1 VSVSDA
7 AAGHRVVLLARSGPA
22 RAALHDA
29 VLAAGARI
37 VLEEDPAALDG
48 ETISAAAPTAVLV
61 ALEPAIEDAMERL
74 APVLEAPGITL
85 IFDDAEVAAG
95 RAGWDAQRQVRHLS
109 AKLNGHADVLPP
121 GHDEQGDAIPAPG
134 LPVTPQQRHAGA
146 VIGPYL
152 DEAGLLAD
160 ALPADGLLAAPLPSP
175 MHAQAPD
182 AVLDVLPWETTTN
195 TPSADEP
202 AADPLSSGAPGTGPD
217 AAGRASFPEASA
229 AAPFVPPPSSWALVD
244 EPTESE
250 VRASAPAVVVPD
262 ISIEGLSLID
272 PEADAIDGAVL
283 VLAGIGGPDA
293 VRKLLAALPSDF
305 PRPVLVQLRLDGGR
319 YDNLVKQLARVSQLP
334 VELACPG
341 QMLLPA
347 TVHVLPD
354 GVGLVVDGRALRFAE
369 AAGGDVI
376 DALPPGDSAVLM
388 LSGSDSARVDRA
400 LALAAEG
407 GWVAGQS
414 LEGCYDPAA
423 SRLLAGRNLPLAAPA
438 ELALSLTERWS

>member
-1 VSVSDA
+1 MSVSDA

-160 ALPADGLLAAPLPSP
+160 ALPADGLLAAP

-182 AVLDVLPWETTTN
+182 AVLDVLPWETITL
-195 TPSADEP
+195 SADEP
-202 AADPLSSGAPGTGPD
+202 TVEPSPSEPAAAGLDVDVPAASPD
-217 AAGRASFPEASA
+217 AAAD
-229 AAPFVPPPSSWALVD
+229 APFVPPPASWALVD

-250 VRASAPAVVVPD
+250 LHASTPAVAVAE
-262 ISIEGLSLID
+262 ISTEGLSLLD
-272 PEADAIDGAVL
+272 PEAGAVGTVDGAVL

-293 VRKLLAALPSDF
+293 VRKLLAALPPDF

-319 YDNLVKQLARVSQLP
+319 YDNLVKQLARVSSLP
-334 VELACPG
+334 VELAGPG
-341 QMLLPA
+341 QALLPA
-347 TVHVLPD
+347 TVYVLPD
-354 GVGLVVDGRALRFAE
+354 GVGLVADGRVLAFAE
-369 AAGGDVI
+369 AAEGDVI
-376 DALPPGDSAVLM
+376 DALPAGDSAVLM
-388 LSGSDSARVDRA
+388 LSGSDPARVDRA

-407 GWVAGQS
+407 GRVAGQS

-423 SRLLAGRNLPLAAPA
+423 SRLLAGRSLPLAAPA

>member
-1 VSVSDA
+1 MSVSDA

-48 ETISAAAPTAVLV
+48 EAISAAAPTAVLV

-74 APVLEAPGITL
+74 APVLEASGITL

-160 ALPADGLLAAPLPSP
+160 ALPADGLLAAP

-195 TPSADEP
+195 MPSADEP
-202 AADPLSSGAPGTGPD
+202 AADPLFSVAPGTGPD
-217 AAGRASFPEASA
+217 AAAS
-229 AAPFVPPPSSWALVD
+229 FVPPPSSWALVD

-423 SRLLAGRNLPLAAPA
+423 SRLLAGRSLPLAAPA